1 MYLGWLQSRAFHA
14 SAHHA
19 LKPSVRPPAQQQWL
33 SPNGI
38 TENAA
43 FLYITPW
50 GFQAFYHKRESFLY
64 QEKEI
69 KPDAMKALPPKTEAS
84 HSPCASTKNR
94 AGLSSQAT
102 HVN

>member
-1 MYLGWLQSRAFHA
+1 MELQKT
-14 SAHHA
+14 
-19 LKPSVRPPAQQQWL
+19 LL
-33 SPNGI
+33 
-38 TENAA
+38 